1 MPDIVWSVV
10 GFIVAM
16 SVLVCFHEFGHYWVA
31 RRMGVKVLRFSLGWG
46 KPFKTFVTRDG
57 VEWSIAPLPIGGYVK
72 MLDEREGPVPAG
84 LRHLA
89 FNNQSVAKRAAI
101 VAAGPVFNFALAIAL
116 YWLVFIVGVQ
126 GLKPLIAEPPPG
138 SAAAAAGLHEG
149 DEVLAVDGE
158 AVQVWSV
165 LGTELIDRVL
175 DGKSLQLTVRGK
187 GEAPREVRL
196 DLTGVRVDPEVLFDD
211 LGLAPFEPK
220 AAPILRGLE
229 PGMPAEA
236 AGLRDDDRVLSING
250 EVINGAAQ
258 LVKWIRARPGEVVQM
273 QIDRGGERIERQV
286 VLASAVADGKTYGR
300 LGAGVAMPPDL
311 WQDLRA
317 ERRLDAVAAVPA
329 AAEQTWRM
337 SWLTLRMLGRM
348 VIGDVSVK
356 NVSGPIQI
364 AQVAG
369 DSARIGLV
377 SFLSFM
383 AIVSVSLGVLNLL
396 PVPVLDGGHLLLFA
410 IEWVKGRPLSERAVA
425 ASQYLGMAF
434 IGMLMVLAFYN
445 DIMRLI

>member
-1 MPDIVWSVV
+1 MPDIVWSVA
-10 GFIVAM
+10 GFIVAI

-46 KPFKTFVTRDG
+46 TPFKTFVTRDG
-57 VEWSIAPLPIGGYVK
+57 VEWAIAPLPIGGYVK
-72 MLDEREGPVPAG
+72 MLDEREGPVAAHE
-84 LRHLA
+84 RHLA
-89 FNNQSVAKRAAI
+89 FNNQSVAKRMAI
-101 VAAGPVFNFALAIAL
+101 VSAGPIFNFMLAIAL
-116 YWLVFIVGVQ
+116 YWLVFVIGTE
-126 GLKPLIAEPPPG
+126 GLKPLIAAPPAG
-138 SAAAAAGLHEG
+138 SAAAAAGLHAG
-149 DEVLAVDGE
+149 DEIVAVEGE
-158 AVQVWSV
+158 AVQTWAG
-165 LGTELIDRVL
+165 LGTDLIDRVL
-175 DGKSLQLTVRGK
+175 DGGDLQLTVLPK
-187 GEAPREVRL
+187 GGVPREVSL
-196 DLTGVRVDPEVLFDD
+196 DVSKVRVDPEVLFDD
-211 LGLAPFEPK
+211 LGLAPYEPT
-220 AAPILRGLE
+220 APPVLTQLQKGS
-229 PGMPAEA
+229 PAEA
-236 AGLRDDDRVLSING
+236 AGLREGDRVLSMNG
-250 EVINGAAQ
+250 EAISSPGQ
-258 LVKWIRARPGEVVQM
+258 LVTWVKAHPGAIVEM
-273 QIDRGGERIERQV
+273 EIDRGGEHSRRTV
-286 VLASAVADGKTYGR
+286 VLESVQGEGKATGR
-300 LGAGVAMPPDL
+300 LGSGVATPPDL

-317 ERRLDAVAAVPA
+317 ERRLGALAAIPA

-410 IEWVKGRPLSERAVA
+410 IEGVQGRPLSERAMA
-425 ASQYLGMAF
+425 ASQYLGFAF